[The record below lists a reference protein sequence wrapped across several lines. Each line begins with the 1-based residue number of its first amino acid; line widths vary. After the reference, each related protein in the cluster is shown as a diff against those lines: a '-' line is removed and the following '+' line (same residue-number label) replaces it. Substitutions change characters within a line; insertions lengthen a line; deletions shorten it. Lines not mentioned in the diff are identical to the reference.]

1 MYNNTISG
9 NKFKIYKGLGQT
21 EHLRFISI
29 MYYKIVRILCCIIKR
44 IKGLKA
50 IAIKT
55 ENCHGI
61 GGFEG

>member
-9 NKFKIYKGLGQT
+9 NKFKINNELGLT
-21 EHLRFISI
+21 EYLRF

-44 IKGLKA
+44 IKGLKV

-55 ENCHGI
+55 ENRHGI

>member
-9 NKFKIYKGLGQT
+9 NKFKINNELGLT
-21 EHLRFISI
+21 EYLRL
-29 MYYKIVRILCCIIKR
+29 IVRILCCIIKR

>member
-21 EHLRFISI
+21 EYLRF
-29 MYYKIVRILCCIIKR
+29 MYYKTVRILCCIIKR
-44 IKGLKA
+44 IKGLKV

-55 ENCHGI
+55 ENLHGI
-61 GGFEG
+61 VGFEG